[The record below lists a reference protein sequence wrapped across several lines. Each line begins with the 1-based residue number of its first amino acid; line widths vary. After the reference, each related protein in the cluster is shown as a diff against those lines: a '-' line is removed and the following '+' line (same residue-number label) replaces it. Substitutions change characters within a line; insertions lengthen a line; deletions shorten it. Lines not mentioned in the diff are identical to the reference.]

1 MMEDS
6 SLEVTPQNL
15 DYMNSDLEKKL
26 QSLAKANQV
35 LCKKIQEKEESI
47 QSLDRDIAL
56 LVERAKEIE
65 ALNQTIME
73 KEQDLKELEVQT
85 VKLENKNLILG
96 KNVVELQKKISK
108 GFKNVDSDK
117 ETMKQLVVELKVKL
131 QRSTE
136 SCTKQ
141 KKKMAKLENNYQHV
155 HELCKDQIHYIKKYQ
170 EVLKW
175 MEEEREGLLLK
186 KEISKIQNNPSSQVE
201 TPGSALL
208 ETIQSNVQLE
218 KGRAKNQVRKQPDTR
233 PLILTSLSPTPA
245 IGPTFYANL
254 LRHSFSFDCFPQE
267 ETGDKKQKSMFWH
280 SHFRYLFFMIMIFM
294 RLLGYI
300 FFHLQ
305 YINPDL
311 LVDTLPMLMSRS
323 NLKWLSDVLFP
334 YLMLEV
340 EDVLPH

>member
-1 MMEDS
+1 METVRETPLDGLKMMENS

-141 KKKMAKLENNYQHV
+141 KKKMAKLENKYQHV

-208 ETIQSNVQLE
+208 ETIQSNV
-218 KGRAKNQVRKQPDTR
+218 
-233 PLILTSLSPTPA
+233 
-245 IGPTFYANL
+245 
-254 LRHSFSFDCFPQE
+254 E

-280 SHFRYLFFMIMIFM
+280 SHFRCLFFMIMIFM